1 MGILPSA
8 ANLPDPL
15 PQLRDALSDRYRLE
29 RELGQG
35 GMATVYLAED
45 LKHSR
50 KVAIKVLRPELAA
63 VIGAERFLRE
73 IKTIATLQHPHILGL
88 IDSGEARVARP
99 ELGEGSLS
107 CVYYVMPFVEG
118 ESLRDRLNREK
129 QLPIGDAIRIATEVA
144 GALDYAHRH
153 GVIHRDIKPENILLH
168 DGSALVADFGIALAI
183 SSAGSTRMTETGMSL
198 GTPHYMSPEQAMGE
212 REITAR
218 SDVYALGC
226 VTYEMLTGDPPF
238 MGSTAQ
244 AIVAKVMTEKPIPPS
259 RMRDTVPARVE
270 HAVLTALQKLPAD
283 RFSTAAEFAAA
294 LAASS
299 GPATAHTAPAIPLRR
314 WSLRSPVPWALTAVL
329 AFGAAIGGWWRGPAA
344 APAAVVRF
352 ELQPSTGTQIAF
364 PVNGIGTYLALSP
377 DGRQVVY
384 AVSRGGSDWA
394 LHIRNLNQLN
404 SRELPGTA
412 GARSPEFSPD
422 GRWIAF
428 GAADGS
434 VKKIAADGTSLTTV
448 CELDPTGITG
458 LTWTSNREIVFSRI
472 NLAVGW
478 GIWRV
483 PAEGGEPLR
492 FSKLATETE
501 RLQLMPL
508 AADGGRLLFYTSGKA
523 GNADL
528 KIGVV
533 SAATGEAK
541 MFPGLQGFRALGL
554 VDGQLIYVRGDGIL
568 MAARFDVGTLTA
580 GRPVPVLDSVTAPSW
595 LVPAALSA
603 SGALLYQ
610 RGGQASY
617 LMRVD
622 ARGVARRLVDSAQ
635 SYLHPRLSPDGRRL
649 AYEVLGGTGTEIWI
663 SDLATQAVERLT
675 RDGYSDRPE
684 WSPDG
689 KRIMYTSSQTP
700 RNSLWW
706 QPSDGSGKAELL
718 HQSEFD
724 IREGVFTPR
733 GDAVVYRA
741 DTPDRNRDIYLLP
754 LTGDD
759 TVVPLLDRIDDDKH
773 PRVSPDGRW
782 LAFVSNESGREEV
795 YVRTFA
801 NGGGRVPI
809 STGGGGEPLWAP
821 DSRWLYYRAGAKLI
835 AAHIVTVPAL
845 AVVGRDTLFTGPYMT
860 DPWHQNYDVAP
871 DGRSFVMIQPVEEN
885 RQLIMVLHWTGELKQ
900 RLRRSE

>member
-1 MGILPSA
+1 M
-8 ANLPDPL
+8 
-15 PQLRDALSDRYRLE
+15 
-29 RELGQG
+29 
-35 GMATVYLAED
+35 
-45 LKHSR
+45 
-50 KVAIKVLRPELAA
+50 
-63 VIGAERFLRE
+63 
-73 IKTIATLQHPHILGL
+73 
-88 IDSGEARVARP
+88 
-99 ELGEGSLS
+99 
-107 CVYYVMPFVEG
+107 
-118 ESLRDRLNREK
+118 
-129 QLPIGDAIRIATEVA
+129 
-144 GALDYAHRH
+144 
-153 GVIHRDIKPENILLH
+153 
-168 DGSALVADFGIALAI
+168 
-183 SSAGSTRMTETGMSL
+183 
-198 GTPHYMSPEQAMGE
+198 
-212 REITAR
+212 
-218 SDVYALGC
+218 
-226 VTYEMLTGDPPF
+226 
-238 MGSTAQ
+238 
-244 AIVAKVMTEKPIPPS
+244 
-259 RMRDTVPARVE
+259 
-270 HAVLTALQKLPAD
+270 
-283 RFSTAAEFAAA
+283 
-294 LAASS
+294 
-299 GPATAHTAPAIPLRR
+299 
-314 WSLRSPVPWALTAVL
+314 
-329 AFGAAIGGWWRGPAA
+329 
-344 APAAVVRF
+344 
-352 ELQPSTGTQIAF
+352 
-364 PVNGIGTYLALSP
+364 
-377 DGRQVVY
+377 
-384 AVSRGGSDWA
+384 
-394 LHIRNLNQLN
+394 
-404 SRELPGTA
+404 
-412 GARSPEFSPD
+412 
-422 GRWIAF
+422 
-428 GAADGS
+428 
-434 VKKIAADGTSLTTV
+434 
-448 CELDPTGITG
+448 
-458 LTWTSNREIVFSRI
+458 
-472 NLAVGW
+472 
-478 GIWRV
+478 
-483 PAEGGEPLR
+483 
-492 FSKLATETE
+492 
-501 RLQLMPL
+501 
-508 AADGGRLLFYTSGKA
+508 
-523 GNADL
+523 
-528 KIGVV
+528 
-533 SAATGEAK
+533 
-541 MFPGLQGFRALGL
+541 
-554 VDGQLIYVRGDGIL
+554 
-568 MAARFDVGTLTA
+568 
-580 GRPVPVLDSVTAPSW
+580 LDSVTAPSW